1 MRILIDGD
9 ACPVVD
15 SIVRITAETGI
26 LYIYFAL
33 IVILLF
39 MIFLRM
45 QKSNISMADVMLLI
59 LCYSNMQKRM
69 ILLSHKTMGQPVQCQ
84 KKVKHVLHHNGHIYT
99 SENIDRL
106 LAQRYYHQQ
115 ARRKQNVIIK
125 GRLHSIKSNDSILK
139 HLFATVSNLHSCAC
153 VLTFL
158 VLLHM
163 HFFCFKL

>member
-26 LYIYFAL
+26 FVYLFRTYSHFTVHDFPSHVEVKYIDGGRDAVDF
-33 IVILLF
+33 
-39 MIFLRM
+39 
-45 QKSNISMADVMLLI
+45 MLLQHAKANDI
-59 LCYSNMQKRM
+59 VVTQDYGLAS
-69 ILLSHKTMGQPVQCQ
+69 LVLE
-84 KKVKHVLHHNGHIYT
+84 KVKHVCITTVTFIHPKILIVCLPNDTIINKRV
-99 SENIDRL
+99 E
-106 LAQRYYHQQ
+106 
-115 ARRKQNVIIK
+115 KQNVIIK

-163 HFFCFKL
+163 HFFLL